1 MSRATGPTLSALNQ
15 VDADAITFV
24 TCSFGTGDLE
34 VIGEA
39 IADNKVV
46 IGVIDHHTLQVER
59 WPI

>member
-1 MSRATGPTLSALNQ
+1 
-15 VDADAITFV
+15 V

-59 WPI
+59 AGSSGRSDPRGTEIYPPSG